1 MAENAFKRMDS
12 MNEQASNR
20 LYALTQ
26 AFDFSEDNKEA
37 FVQSMREMADFHQE
51 RSEVYRGICRQY
63 GFTTE
68 QIRTHEDVIN
78 IPHIF
83 VTAFKQRR
91 LVSLPDAEIFMTF
104 TSSGTQG
111 QKSQINLDRISFD
124 RQAGMRELLVRSLG
138 LTSSETHNYLVFSYA
153 PGIADNRGAAHTF
166 ATYTTFAPAGEKY
179 FALQQGTTGEPD
191 FDLELAIEKLV
202 RFAETGLP
210 LRVVGF
216 LAFSYITL
224 QEMKQRGLR
233 LQFPAESL
241 LITGGGWKSHKGQTV
256 SFEEY
261 AGLVH
266 EILGISPERIRD
278 FYGMV
283 EHGVPYMSCAQ
294 RHYHVPI
301 FANVAAIDPGTL
313 QVLAKEETGLL
324 KLQTSYIRSAPAI
337 SVLSTDLGAIGSGC
351 SCGIPGD
358 YIMLRGRAGVT
369 KHAGCAISASQLIK
383 L

>member
-1 MAENAFKRMDS
+1 MT
-12 MNEQASNR
+12 EQATNR
-20 LYALTQ
+20 LFSLKQ
-26 AFDFSEDNKEA
+26 AFDFSDNNKES
-37 FVQSMREMADFHQE
+37 FVQSMREMADFHME
-51 RSEVYRGICRQY
+51 HSDVYRGICQQY
-63 GFTTE
+63 GFSAD
-68 QIRTHEDVIN
+68 QIHSHEDVIT

-91 LVSLPDAEIFMTF
+91 LVSLPDSEIFMTF

-111 QKSQINLDRISFD
+111 QKSQINLDRVSFD

-138 LTSSETHNYLVFSYA
+138 LTSDKPHNYLVFSYS
-153 PGIADNRGAAHTF
+153 PDISDNRGAAHTF
-166 ATYTTFAPAGEKY
+166 NVYTSFTPAKEKF
-179 FALQQGTTGEPD
+179 FALRQGGTGEPE
-191 FDLELAIEKLV
+191 FDLEQAIETLV
-202 RFAETGLP
+202 RFAGTGLP

-216 LAFSYITL
+216 LAFSFVTL
-224 QEMKQRGLR
+224 QEMKKRGLR
-233 LQFPAESL
+233 LEFPAESL

-261 AGLVH
+261 ADLTH

-283 EHGVPYMSCAQ
+283 EHGVPYMSCGQ

-301 FANVAAIDPGTL
+301 FANVAAIDPGTM
-313 QVLAKEETGLL
+313 QAVPKGETGLL

-337 SVLSTDLGAIGSGC
+337 SVLSTDLGAIGSNC
-351 SCGIPGD
+351 PCGIPGD

>member
-1 MAENAFKRMDS
+1 
-12 MNEQASNR
+12 MNEQATNR
-20 LYALTQ
+20 LYSLPR
-26 AFDFSEDNKEA
+26 AFDFSDANKQA
-37 FVQSMREMADFHQE
+37 FVQSMCEMADFHME

-63 GFTTE
+63 DFSVE
-68 QIRTHEDVIN
+68 QVRSHEDVIN
-78 IPHIF
+78 IPHLF

-124 RQAGMRELLVRSLG
+124 RQAGMRQLLVRSLG
-138 LTSSETHNYLVFSYA
+138 LASDNKTNYLVFSYA
-153 PGIADNRGAAHTF
+153 PNIADNRGAAHTF
-166 ATYTTFAPAGEKY
+166 NVYTSFAPPSEKY
-179 FALQQGTTGEPD
+179 FALQQAATGEPA
-191 FDLELAIEKLV
+191 FDLEQAIETLV
-202 RFAETGLP
+202 RFARTGLP

-216 LAFSYITL
+216 LAFSFITL
-224 QEMKQRGLR
+224 QEMKNRGLR
-233 LQFPAESL
+233 LEFPAESL

-261 AGLVH
+261 ADLVH
-266 EILGISPERIRD
+266 EILGISPDRIRD

-283 EHGVPYMSCAQ
+283 EHGVPYLSCGQ

-301 FANVAAIDPGTL
+301 FANVAAMDPGTM
-313 QVLAKEETGLL
+313 QVVAKGETGLL

-337 SVLSTDLGAIGSGC
+337 SVLSTDLGAIGSDC
-351 SCGIPGD
+351 PCGMPGD

-383 L
+383 V

>member
-1 MAENAFKRMDS
+1 MTEEATT
-12 MNEQASNR
+12 R
-20 LYALTQ
+20 LYGLKQ
-26 AFDFSEDNKEA
+26 AFDFSDANVEL
-37 FVQSMREMADFHQE
+37 FVQSMREMADFHME
-51 RSEVYRGICRQY
+51 HSEVYRGICRQY
-63 GFTTE
+63 GFSADR
-68 QIRTHEDVIN
+68 IRTRDDVTD

-91 LVSLPDAEIFMTF
+91 LLSLPEDEIFMTF

-111 QKSQINLDRISFD
+111 LKSQINLDQVSFD

-138 LTSSETHNYLVFSYA
+138 LSSDATTNYLVFSYS
-153 PGIADNRGAAHTF
+153 PDISDNRGAAHTF
-166 ATYTTFAPAGEKY
+166 NVYTSFAPAGEKF
-179 FALQQGTTGEPD
+179 FALQKGTGGEPE
-191 FDLELAIEKLV
+191 FDLEQAIETLE
-202 RFAETGLP
+202 RFARTGLP

-216 LAFSYITL
+216 LAFSFVTL
-224 QEMKQRGLR
+224 QEMKKRGLR
-233 LQFPAESL
+233 LAFPAESL

-261 AGLVH
+261 ADLVQ
-266 EILGISPERIRD
+266 EILGITPERIRD

-283 EHGVPYMSCAQ
+283 EHGVPYMSCA
-294 RHYHVPI
+294 RRRYHIPI
-301 FANVAAIDPGTL
+301 FANVAAIDPGTM
-313 QVLAKEETGLL
+313 QVVPKGGTGLL

-337 SVLSTDLGAIGSGC
+337 SVLSTDLGALGSDC
-351 SCGIPGD
+351 SCGIPGE